1 MVSVTYGLHHSHD
14 SSLQPAGPMTPTNEV
29 ELADR
34 ISRRRVLGNVL
45 ATVAF
50 LAVQI
55 VARPVLRSDG
65 YGASGWRAYA
75 WPFDS
80 ALLLLLLLPIGGYV
94 WGRRVRALVNDE
106 VSRSNSRAATAA
118 ACWVAMCVAL
128 LVYLFAPTAGISAR
142 AATYLVVTPSIG
154 VALLVFAWLESRA
167 LRDG

>member
-1 MVSVTYGLHHSHD
+1 MLFVTYGLHPVWFLSLLSPLVMT
-14 SSLQPAGPMTPTNEV
+14 SSNEV

-34 ISRRRVLGNVL
+34 ISRRRVLGNTLV
-45 ATVAF
+45 
-50 LAVQI
+50 AVQI
-55 VARPVLRSDG
+55 VARPVLRTDG

-75 WPFDS
+75 WPFNS

-106 VSRSNSRAATAA
+106 VSRSNSKSATAA
-118 ACWVAMCVAL
+118 AFWVAMCVAL

>member
-1 MVSVTYGLHHSHD
+1 MK
-14 SSLQPAGPMTPTNEV
+14 SSNEV

-34 ISRRRVLGNVL
+34 ISRRRVLGNTL
-45 ATVAF
+45 AAVAF
-50 LAVQI
+50 LAVQL

-75 WPFDS
+75 WPFNS

-94 WGRRVRALVNDE
+94 WGRGVRALVNDE
-106 VSRSNSRAATAA
+106 ISRSNSKSATAA
-118 ACWVAMCVAL
+118 AFWVAMCVAL
-128 LVYLFAPTAGISAR
+128 LVYLLAPSVGLSAR
-142 AATYLVVTPSIG
+142 AASFLVVTPSVG